1 MLKDEKE
8 ISLSLACNG
17 DRTWAAGMRGAHATT
32 EPVLPFP
39 YCHNILLTAGPT
51 QTVFSSICYH
61 QMAAALAGE
70 FCSIYTG
77 FQLVCLVF
85 EVCFTNSVTD
95 EKEKREVSFYSLP
108 IFGQSL

>member
-1 MLKDEKE
+1 M
-8 ISLSLACNG
+8 ITSMCN
-17 DRTWAAGMRGAHATT
+17 
-32 EPVLPFP
+32 
-39 YCHNILLTAGPT
+39 YCTAGPT

-85 EVCFTNSVTD
+85 EVCFTNSVTN

>member
-1 MLKDEKE
+1 MLQ
-8 ISLSLACNG
+8 
-17 DRTWAAGMRGAHATT
+17 H
-32 EPVLPFP
+32 EPFI
-39 YCHNILLTAGPT
+39 YTRSADAGPT

-61 QMAAALAGE
+61 QVAAALAGG

-95 EKEKREVSFYSLP
+95 EK
-108 IFGQSL
+108 